1 MFDSAHTIATV
12 QSTTQ
17 STNPSTAQSTPQ
29 PTTHS
34 ITQSTTQSM
43 PDDADKPALNSYTF
57 VIPEAEEWWLNWYN
71 LIIDFPDYKRLE
83 TGQSFTFSRSCNPN
97 LEFNYRSWKY
107 SCETVETSPQFC
119 SNPVRVLVG
128 WASYNTYGHL
138 ETWLQCPQC
147 GCGADGAANLN
158 DLYAAEQAGSRK
170 VSDVELLINDTFINN
185 V

>member
-1 MFDSAHTIATV
+1 MTK
-12 QSTTQ
+12 STTQ

-128 WASYNTYGHL
+128 WASYNTYGISFGNLAPMPTVRLWSRRCCKPQRSLRCWTSWL
-138 ETWLQCPQC
+138 EEGFWRRTSHKWHIH
-147 GCGADGAANLN
+147 
-158 DLYAAEQAGSRK
+158 K
-170 VSDVELLINDTFINN
+170 
-185 V
+185 